1 MKLEAKVNFN
11 RLEEALQ
18 VVDAHT
24 AGEFCRMVIGGFPEP
39 EGSTM
44 IEKKKW
50 MEEKYDHVRTAL
62 MLEPRGHHDM
72 FGAFLCEPI
81 HEEADLGV
89 IFMDTGGYL
98 NMCGHCTIGA
108 VTVAIEAGLVESHEG
123 ENEVVLDAPA
133 GLIRTKAIVKDGK
146 VESVTLTNVPA
157 FVYKENQK
165 VTIDGKEIE
174 FTISFGG
181 SFFALVDTTKLDIGE
196 INPKTV
202 PEYTKLGMKM
212 LDVIN
217 KEIPVK
223 HPLLDIDTVDLVEFY
238 GPTPNPDKASMRN
251 VVIFGD
257 AMADRSP
264 CGTGTSAKLATLHH
278 WGEIGVG
285 EEFIYESFI
294 GSLFK
299 GVIKET
305 TKVADYDA
313 VIPMITGS
321 CYLTGVATYL
331 IDPTD
336 PLKYGFQ
343 VG

>member
-11 RLEEALQ
+11 RFEEALQ

-81 HEEADLGV
+81 HEE
-89 IFMDTGGYL
+89 
-98 NMCGHCTIGA
+98 
-108 VTVAIEAGLVESHEG
+108 G

-133 GLIRTKAIVKDGK
+133 GIIRTKAHVKDGK
-146 VESVTLTNVPA
+146 VTDVTLTNVPA
-157 FVYKENQK
+157 FIYKDNLT
-165 VTIDGKEIE
+165 VNIDGVDIPY
-174 FTISFGG
+174 TISFGG

-196 INPKTV
+196 INAKTV
-202 PEYTKLGMKM
+202 PAYTELGMKIR
-212 LDVIN
+212 DKVN
-217 KEIPVK
+217 AEVK
-223 HPLLDIDTVDLVEFY
+223 IQHPTLDITEVDLVEFY
-238 GPTPNPDKASMRN
+238 GPTPNPDQATMRN
-251 VVIFGD
+251 VVVFGD
-257 AMADRSP
+257 AQADSSP
-264 CGTGTSAKLATLHH
+264 CGTGTSAKLATLHG
-278 WGEIGVG
+278 WGELGIG
-285 EEFIYESFI
+285 EEFIYESFM
-294 GSLFK
+294 GTRFK
-299 GVIKET
+299 GVIKEE
-305 TKVADYDA
+305 TKIGDYDA

-321 CYLTGVATYL
+321 AYLTGVATYL
-331 IDPTD
+331 IDSTD
-336 PLKYGFQ
+336 PLKYGFL